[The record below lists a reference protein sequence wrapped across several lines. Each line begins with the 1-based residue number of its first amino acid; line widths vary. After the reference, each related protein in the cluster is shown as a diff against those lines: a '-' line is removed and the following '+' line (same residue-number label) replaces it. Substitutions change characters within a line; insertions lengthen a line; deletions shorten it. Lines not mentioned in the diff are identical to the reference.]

1 VSDMPFAD
9 FLDLAGVSCE
19 DGSFVTAKTMRIVE
33 LIRAYDPGLDVE
45 WIPRERRLAD
55 DDAIRVVDTRAKGLA
70 RTIMSFPDEAAFTA
84 DDGLS
89 VLERIQLADH
99 QLGNP
104 VARMEAR
111 NYAAQVLQRKRH
123 QEQRAE
129 RRDLML
135 HALKTPLSR
144 WTFRRPDGE
153 LREIRDGKG
162 VSLPAPKPK
171 VIE

>member
-89 VLERIQLADH
+89 VL
-99 QLGNP
+99 
-104 VARMEAR
+104 
-111 NYAAQVLQRKRH
+111 QRKRH